1 MLDPEVRRETVER
14 LGAGVDRIQPDQV
27 LPDGELHP
35 ETIPFVEALWEQWVA
50 TTLYMIAF
58 GFTHRSLC
66 DAAGEIAAVKDEAG
80 KRILTATSS

>member
-1 MLDPEVRRETVER
+1 MLDPDVRRETVER

-35 ETIPFVEALWEQWVA
+35 ETIPFVEAMWETWVA

-66 DAAGEIAAVKDEAG
+66 DAAGEIAKVKDEAG
-80 KRILTATSS
+80 TRLLSATST

>member
-1 MLDPEVRRETVER
+1 MLDPDVRRETLEH

-35 ETIPFVEALWEQWVA
+35 ETHPFVEAIWETWVT
-50 TTLYMIAF
+50 TTLYMFAF

-66 DAAGEIAAVKDEAG
+66 DAAGEIAAVKDES
-80 KRILTATSS
+80 KDRLLTTSR